1 MFLAQ
6 FLLARGRKNAEQ
18 RSNYSDFYTFSKL
31 FYVQCLPLIQKQLV
45 IKVKKTPVNKLEQ
58 KVKILKTN
66 MEEIQVIEL
75 YNTQTKE
82 NPLLFSTFQ
91 ILKDNQKI
99 L

>member
-1 MFLAQ
+1 
-6 FLLARGRKNAEQ
+6 
-18 RSNYSDFYTFSKL
+18 
-31 FYVQCLPLIQKQLV
+31 
-45 IKVKKTPVNKLEQ
+45 
-58 KVKILKTN
+58 